1 MQWLREAATKG
12 IKFMIGLLRGAV
24 AAVAQDHAIIDVNGV
39 GYVVHCSSS
48 TLDALSA
55 EDGAVS
61 LWIDTVVREDMIRL
75 NGFREMTERDL
86 FRILQTVQGV
96 GAKVALGILSIM
108 SPAEA
113 AIAITGGN
121 DKAISKANGVGPKL
135 AQRIC
140 AELKGKIPSELLVAG
155 EGGASVV
162 TSESQEAVEALSN
175 LGYPAQKAAE
185 AVSKAV
191 QESPDGV
198 STQIL
203 IKLALKKLAS

>member
-1 MQWLREAATKG
+1 LIGRLKG
-12 IKFMIGLLRGAV
+12 TVEAV
-24 AAVAQDHAIIDVNGV
+24 ASDHAVIDVNGV
-39 GYVVHCSSS
+39 GYVVHCSAS

-55 EDGAVS
+55 EQGAVA

-75 NGFREMTERDL
+75 NGFREVTERDL

-140 AELKGKIPSELLVAG
+140 AELKGKIPSDLMVAG
-155 EGGASVV
+155 EGGAAVV
-162 TSESQEAVEALSN
+162 TSETQEAVEALAN

-185 AVSKAV
+185 AVSKAL

>member
-1 MQWLREAATKG
+1 LIGRLKG
-12 IKFMIGLLRGAV
+12 TVEAV
-24 AAVAQDHAIIDVNGV
+24 ASDHAIIDVNGV

-48 TLDALSA
+48 TLDGLSA